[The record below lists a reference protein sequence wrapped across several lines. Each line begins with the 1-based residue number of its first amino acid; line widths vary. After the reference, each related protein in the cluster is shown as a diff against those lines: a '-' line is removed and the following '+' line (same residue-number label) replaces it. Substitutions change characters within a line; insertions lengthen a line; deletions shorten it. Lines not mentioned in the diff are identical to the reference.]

1 MKYMNKTTYEELKKI
16 LQDEKER
23 LEKEL
28 KSFAHRNPKSTNADF
43 ETDFPNLGDKE
54 DENASEVAQYSDN
67 LSLEN
72 ELEKELRDVDSA
84 LKLMDDDVYGQ
95 CKYCKQDIDER
106 RLRARPTSS
115 SCIQCKKTLTQEV

>member
-1 MKYMNKTTYEELKKI
+1 MNKTTHEELKQI

-28 KSFAHRNPKSTNADF
+28 KGFAHRNPKTADSDF

-67 LSLEN
+67 LSLES
-72 ELEKELRDVDSA
+72 ELEKELRDVESA
-84 LKLMDDDVYGQ
+84 LNLMKEDVYGQ